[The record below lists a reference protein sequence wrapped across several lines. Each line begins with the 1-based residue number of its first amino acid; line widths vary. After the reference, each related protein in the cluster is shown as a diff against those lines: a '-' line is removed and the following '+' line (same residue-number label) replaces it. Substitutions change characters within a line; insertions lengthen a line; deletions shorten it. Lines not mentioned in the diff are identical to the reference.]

1 MLRFCHWFS
10 VVLKDVTFDLQLFSV
25 QWCCKYID
33 SEDRH
38 APPTKKKKQEEEEEE
53 EEDLNDAN
61 YDEVEHRLSFSCLLF
76 WSAKHYAWHR
86 THTHTHTILTAI
98 FR

>member
-1 MLRFCHWFS
+1 MLVNILNADWHKITTLHWINCYLYKTDNN
-10 VVLKDVTFDLQLFSV
+10 VVNLWK
-25 QWCCKYID
+25 ID

-61 YDEVEHRLSFSCLLF
+61 YDEVGKPYSLPSHSGCFELIVI
-76 WSAKHYAWHR
+76 AVM
-86 THTHTHTILTAI
+86 IN
-98 FR
+98 